1 MFVVNMWLKQ
11 PLDFRSKVQLVSKD
25 RITNSVKCNGLFP
38 GVKDL
43 FVWSEHLKQ
52 TQESLGF
59 YNWRK

>member
-1 MFVVNMWLKQ
+1 M
-11 PLDFRSKVQLVSKD
+11 
-25 RITNSVKCNGLFP
+25 ITNSVKCNGLFP